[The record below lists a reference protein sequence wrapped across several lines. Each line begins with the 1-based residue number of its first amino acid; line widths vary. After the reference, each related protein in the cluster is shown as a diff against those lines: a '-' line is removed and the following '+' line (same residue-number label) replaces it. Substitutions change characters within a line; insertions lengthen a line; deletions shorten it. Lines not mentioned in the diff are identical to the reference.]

1 MRHFQM
7 IKSDVDIFCLQEIW
21 EANVQRRIRKE
32 LKDVY
37 PYALSAI
44 DLDAEPSSD
53 GPVCGRSVV
62 DSVLACQK
70 QHCIGLQGAT
80 LSFCTVIR

>member
-1 MRHFQM
+1 M
-7 IKSDVDIFCLQEIW
+7 INSDVDIFCLQEVW
-21 EANVQRRIRKE
+21 EANTQRRIRKE

-53 GPVCGRSVV
+53 GPVCGRSELE
-62 DSVLACQK
+62 SVLTCQE
-70 QHCIGLQGAT
+70 QRCPGLQGAAM
-80 LSFCTVIR
+80 SFCNIIR

>member
-1 MRHFQM
+1 M

-21 EANVQRRIRKE
+21 QANVQRRIRNE

-53 GPVCGRSVV
+53 GPVCDRSEVE
-62 DSVLACQK
+62 SLLACQE
-70 QHCIGLQGAT
+70 QHCPSLQGAE
-80 LSFCTVIR
+80 LFFCMVLR

>member
-1 MRHFQM
+1 M

-44 DLDAEPSSD
+44 DLDGDPSSD
-53 GPVCGRSVV
+53 GPVCDRSEVE
-62 DSVLACQK
+62 SVLACREQR
-70 QHCIGLQGAT
+70 CIGLQGAT
-80 LSFCTVIR
+80 LSFCGVVR